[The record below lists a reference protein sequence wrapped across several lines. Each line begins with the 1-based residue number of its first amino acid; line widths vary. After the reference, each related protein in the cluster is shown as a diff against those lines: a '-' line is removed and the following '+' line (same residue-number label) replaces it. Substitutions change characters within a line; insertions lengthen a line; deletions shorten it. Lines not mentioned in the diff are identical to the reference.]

1 VHGVNSAGQPGSVK
15 PGAAHDT
22 LGELLAALPPC
33 EIGPGGV
40 LWRAPLGTAVPGAR
54 PHGAADCAE
63 VRHAL
68 PHERLDERIALYD
81 RYIQALAKDDA
92 RPGS

>member
-1 VHGVNSAGQPGSVK
+1 MPNVLRCMGSISAGQPGSVK
-15 PGAAHDT
+15 PGVAHDT
-22 LGELLAALPPC
+22 PGELLAALPPC
-33 EIGPGGV
+33 EIGPQGV

-81 RYIQALAKDDA
+81 RHIQA
-92 RPGS
+92 